1 MLYSSNVGL
10 RAMAIACLLSI
21 PTLAAIHERSTAK
34 NWKQVATPSDDTPIT
49 LRIGLREQ
57 NLDQLES
64 LIYAVSTP
72 GSSEYGKYMEDNQLK
87 ELLQPSEL
95 SEMAVTA
102 WLQENGIERI
112 SSDGYWIT
120 FTSDVSTVNQL
131 LETRFN
137 YYEVNGV
144 QKMRTNAY
152 SVPDELYRFV
162 DLIVPTTYFGLT
174 TPMAPIQKQALKPRQ
189 SASDLAFLA
198 NSTCTKAVTPKC
210 LHEMYNIPANYTPSA
225 NSQSKLAFSNFLNQS
240 ARASD
245 LYMYEDAFSI
255 PRQGFN
261 VEFINGG
268 TQTQEVDDINHQE
281 ANMDVQLLV
290 GVAAGLNITSYNTGG
305 HAPIVT
311 DNLYNGT
318 DLTSEAWLEYFQY
331 LLSQPNSALPHVISH
346 SYGDEEQTVP
356 EAYARRVCN
365 QIGQLG
371 LRGISVLASSGD
383 SGLGGSCEANT
394 GDRAPRFT
402 PIFPASCPY
411 VTTVGGTQA
420 NYPEI
425 GWNSSGG
432 GFSDYFA
439 QPKYQSA
446 FVGDYLKNKVEPETL
461 GYLSQFFNKDG
472 RAYPDISAHSYY
484 PAIATFEN
492 DQLLSNGGT
501 SASAPIV
508 AGIIGLL
515 NDIRLSQ
522 GKPALGFLNPWLYS
536 KGFEA
541 LGDIVEGQAGGC
553 DGVNLQTNLT
563 IEGAPIIPYAK
574 WNATV
579 GWDPLTGL
587 GRPDFGRMREYV
599 SAL

>member
-1 MLYSSNVGL
+1 MILPSNIGL
-10 RAMAIACLLSI
+10 CAISITYLLSI
-21 PTLAAIHERSTAK
+21 PAFAAIHERSTAR

-57 NLDQLES
+57 NLDQLEA

-72 GSSEYGKYMEDNQLK
+72 GSSEYGRYMEDNQLK

-102 WLQENGIERI
+102 WLQENGIDRV

-120 FTSDVSTVNQL
+120 FTSDVSTVNKL
-131 LETRFN
+131 LETQFN

-144 QKMRTNAY
+144 KKLRTNAY

-162 DLIVPTTYFGLT
+162 DLIVPTTYFGQT
-174 TPMAPIQKQALKPRQ
+174 SPMVPIQKPALRPRQ
-189 SASDLAFLA
+189 SAHDIAFLT
-198 NSTCTKAVTPKC
+198 NSTCSKAVTPKC
-210 LHEMYNIPANYTPSA
+210 LHEMYKIPANYTPST
-225 NSQSKLAFSNFLNQS
+225 NPQSKLAFANFLNQS

-268 TQTQEVDDINHQE
+268 TQTQEIDDYNHQE

-305 HAPIVT
+305 AAPIVT
-311 DNLYNGT
+311 DNLIDGS
-318 DLTSEAWLEYFQY
+318 DLSSEAWLEYFQY

-346 SYGDEEQTVP
+346 SYGDPEQTVP

-371 LRGISVLASSGD
+371 LRGISVLAASGD
-383 SGLGGSCEANT
+383 SGLGGSCESNT
-394 GDRAPRFT
+394 GDRAPRFS
-402 PIFPASCPY
+402 PLFPASCPY

-425 GWNSSGG
+425 G
-432 GFSDYFA
+432 
-439 QPKYQSA
+439 
-446 FVGDYLKNKVEPETL
+446 
-461 GYLSQFFNKDG
+461 
-472 RAYPDISAHSYY
+472 
-484 PAIATFEN
+484 
-492 DQLLSNGGT
+492 
-501 SASAPIV
+501 
-508 AGIIGLL
+508 
-515 NDIRLSQ
+515 
-522 GKPALGFLNPWLYS
+522 
-536 KGFEA
+536 
-541 LGDIVEGQAGGC
+541 
-553 DGVNLQTNLT
+553 
-563 IEGAPIIPYAK
+563 
-574 WNATV
+574 
-579 GWDPLTGL
+579 
-587 GRPDFGRMREYV
+587 
-599 SAL
+599 